1 MKSKA
6 VSYMMHPVQGAF
18 LLSEMD
24 WVTETRKDKT
34 ATASSPTIH
43 HVPANTDAAI
53 TAQARTANTLSFR
66 NEKSHPKVAFPVLTF
81 THGSEEIRALMG

>member
-18 LLSEMD
+18 LLSD
-24 WVTETRKDKT
+24 TETRKDKT
-34 ATASSPTIH
+34 ATVSSPTIH